1 MRRLSVAEH
10 TLVTRLAGTE
20 KFESA
25 ARPSLN
31 ARLYDRLH
39 VFDRAESVAREQVL
53 EWSDGAFRTTQWVG
67 VVQVPGLQLEILPKI
82 DLVAA
87 EHSETGDVPQTEARR
102 NLLYMLAVSG
112 DVPVRSRDVAR
123 LAVRKAALS
132 ETLAAIFGQRLLRE
146 LLRGREKAYIAQ
158 EENLRQFKGK
168 LFVPRHVV
176 HNAAHRER
184 FFCRFDELL
193 EDTLMNRI
201 FRACC
206 RLLLDVTNQP
216 ATQDTIR
223 HCLLLLDGVSD
234 VSVQEADFGRIS
246 INRQN
251 ERFED
256 LLRFCRLLLSGA
268 TPTVQAGAT
277 RTFSL
282 LFDMNIVFERFIAA
296 FVRRYIATVIEGLR
310 VYRQSAG
317 HSKHLMAS
325 AGVGVLRLAP
335 DLLMELAGRPLVVD
349 TKWKVLSAKSARSG
363 VSDADLYQLFAYTR
377 RYGCARSILLYPH
390 VSGLEPRD
398 FDVLDEHGRT
408 GPRVLVRH
416 VRLHRNL
423 ADEKERLALVS
434 ELEAIVREGFQL
446 QAPTSSAGP
455 VRTVA

>member
-1 MRRLSVAEH
+1 MKRLSVAEH

-20 KFESA
+20 AFDSATVRAWTPGCTTGFAHSTEPSTSPESK
-25 ARPSLN
+25 S
-31 ARLYDRLH
+31 
-39 VFDRAESVAREQVL
+39 S
-53 EWSDGAFRTTQWVG
+53 SGATVRFGPRNGSAWCRSRGYNWRSFPRSTGRSQR
-67 VVQVPGLQLEILPKI
+67 
-82 DLVAA
+82 
-87 EHSETGDVPQTEARR
+87 SETGDYPDRGER

-132 ETLAAIFGQRLLRE
+132 ETLAAIFGDRLLRE
-146 LLRGREKAYIAQ
+146 LLRGREKAYIGQ

-206 RLLLDVTNQP
+206 RVLLDLTNQP

-223 HCLLLLDGVSD
+223 HCLFLLDGVSD
-234 VSVQEADFGRIS
+234 VTVQEADFGRIS

-268 TPTVQAGAT
+268 TPTVQAGGT

-282 LFDMNIVFERFIAA
+282 LFDMNKVFERFIAA
-296 FVRRYIATVIEGLR
+296 FFHRHVIPLIEGLR

-335 DLLMELAGRPLVVD
+335 DLLMQLGAGR
-349 TKWKVLSAKSARSG
+349 S
-363 VSDADLYQLFAYTR
+363 
-377 RYGCARSILLYPH
+377 
-390 VSGLEPRD
+390 
-398 FDVLDEHGRT
+398 
-408 GPRVLVRH
+408 
-416 VRLHRNL
+416 
-423 ADEKERLALVS
+423 
-434 ELEAIVREGFQL
+434 
-446 QAPTSSAGP
+446 
-455 VRTVA
+455 

>member
-1 MRRLSVAEH
+1 
-10 TLVTRLAGTE
+10 
-20 KFESA
+20 
-25 ARPSLN
+25 
-31 ARLYDRLH
+31 
-39 VFDRAESVAREQVL
+39 
-53 EWSDGAFRTTQWVG
+53 
-67 VVQVPGLQLEILPKI
+67 LEILPKI
-82 DLVAA
+82 DLVATQSA
-87 EHSETGDVPQTEARR
+87 LGEGPHIQARR
-102 NLLYMLAVSG
+102 NLLYMLAASG

-132 ETLAAIFGQRLLRE
+132 ETLAAIFGERLLRE
-146 LLRGREKAYIAQ
+146 LLRGREKAYIGQ

-168 LFVPRHVV
+168 LFVPRHIL
-176 HNAAHRER
+176 HNTAHRER

-193 EDTLMNRI
+193 DDTLMNRI

-206 RLLLDVTNQP
+206 RVLLDLTNQP
-216 ATQDTIR
+216 TTQDTIR

-234 VSVQEADFGRIS
+234 VTVQDADFDRIS

-256 LLRFCRLLLSGA
+256 LIRFCRLLLSGT

-282 LFDMNIVFERFIAA
+282 LFDMNKVFERFIAA
-296 FVRRYIATVIEGLR
+296 FVHRYMTPRIEGLR
-310 VYRQSAG
+310 LYRQSAG
-317 HSKHLMAS
+317 HSKHLMVS
-325 AGVGVLRLAP
+325 AGVGILRLAP
-335 DLLMELAGRPLVVD
+335 DLLMQLAGRLLVMD
-349 TKWKVLSAKSARSG
+349 TKWKLLSRRSARGG

-398 FDVLDEHGRT
+398 FDVLDEHERT
-408 GPRVLVRH
+408 GPRVLIRH

-423 ADEKERLALVS
+423 AEERERLELVS

-446 QAPTSSAGP
+446 PTAASLAGP
-455 VRTVA
+455 IRMVV